1 MSSLS
6 KKKSTQ
12 KITNKSKQK
21 KQNQPINQTKKKPTK
36 IKKKKRNKGWNQFL
50 FKEVKVQ

>member
-6 KKKSTQ
+6 KKKAHKKSQTKANKKNKTNQST
-12 KITNKSKQK
+12 KQK
-21 KQNQPINQTKKKPTK
+21 KNPQRL
-36 IKKKKRNKGWNQFL
+36 KKKKRNKGWNQFL